1 MEASDDLADAL
12 QRYQRARL
20 ERVTFM
26 QIQSSAGGERLQ
38 MDDTERLK
46 KEPLKN
52 EDTLGIF
59 HYDPANVPI

>member
-1 MEASDDLADAL
+1 
-12 QRYQRARL
+12 
-20 ERVTFM
+20 M